1 MKSTEIEQIQFKKLI
16 IKHLYSS
23 GQIMS
28 QAYLMNRESLS
39 LAHKRPEILML
50 NRVLPP
56 SSVLKAKLEE
66 TYKVD

>member
-1 MKSTEIEQIQFKKLI
+1 MF
-16 IKHLYSS
+16 
-23 GQIMS
+23 

-50 NRVLPP
+50 NRVLPS

-66 TYKVD
+66 TYNVD